1 MVDSILASANRVP
14 RVLLA
19 HAKNTTRVLRGPIR
33 LLACTHPT
41 PREFFLT
48 CPRTVLY
55 LRILYG
61 PLHGLC
67 SFRGCPLRM
76 TGL

>member
-33 LLACTHPT
+33 LLVCTHPT
-41 PREFFLT
+41 PHLA
-48 CPRTVLY
+48 
-55 LRILYG
+55 
-61 PLHGLC
+61 
-67 SFRGCPLRM
+67 RGRYCRLIVSDSHNHRVVIY
-76 TGL
+76 